1 MLNLDPPI
9 TFFLKVDS
17 FSSLSMSE
25 GATFDH
31 VLEELFANDPIK
43 GFSRP
48 SLKASWRCGIK
59 EVGDGA
65 KAAVRCPMGNQRQ
78 ISGKRNRVTGTK

>member
-31 VLEELFANDPIK
+31 ALEELFANNPIK

-65 KAAVRCPMGNQRQ
+65 KAAAGCAVPD
-78 ISGKRNRVTGTK
+78 GKSTPD